1 MRIIHKSI
9 FIKVSFQQIRIW
21 VGRSKVQI
29 SALARLFSNPISIKI
44 YPSSYDLNLN
54 TGYQFMWDM
63 TCLTVHLLS
72 CEECN
77 MRSICKRSTR
87 VVANYNIVV
96 LSFVASSTQWRL
108 HVYVQ
113 SPLYHFPEKIPVDV
127 SAMKLLSRQI
137 WSYEL
142 HHSDEKGHLLSLES
156 EYGVHLL
163 KGSSIRHSK
172 QYFSPFC

>member
-1 MRIIHKSI
+1 MRIIHKSL

-29 SALARLFSNPISIKI
+29 WALARLFSNPISIKI
-44 YPSSYDLNLN
+44 YPSSYDLN

-63 TCLTVHLLS
+63 TFLTVHLLS

-77 MRSICKRSTR
+77 LRSIIKRSTW
-87 VVANYNIVV
+87 VVANLKRV
-96 LSFVASSTQWRL
+96 LSFASSTQWRL

-163 KGSSIRHSK
+163 KGGSIRHSK
-172 QYFSPFC
+172 QYFSPSC